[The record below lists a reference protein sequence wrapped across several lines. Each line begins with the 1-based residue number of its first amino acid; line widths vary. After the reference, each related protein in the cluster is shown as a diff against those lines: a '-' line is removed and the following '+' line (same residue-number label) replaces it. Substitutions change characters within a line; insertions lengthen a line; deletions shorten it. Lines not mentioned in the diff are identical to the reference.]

1 MYPTVDS
8 QTTNLPIWTGF
19 MISSDRPCLENFPT
33 QFRCN
38 HAAMHRDLHQPSVS
52 RIPQKR
58 GSPRDMGLRRTD
70 LHEHSW
76 TRMTE
81 LAHVAKWKSRGWLSL
96 IREGGVAEIWM
107 CEKIASPEHRIPS
120 AAFENRLTS
129 SDLKISVQIQA
140 CCFAAAHNQESDQR
154 SRGGK
159 KAEKANR
166 NRKKLGAINVTN
178 FQQLDQPNQLPQPN
192 SQQSQ
197 FKLSAPCV
205 RIS

>member
-38 HAAMHRDLHQPSVS
+38 HAAMHRDFHQPSVS

-159 KAEKANR
+159 RPRRQIEIER
-166 NRKKLGAINVTN
+166 NRE
-178 FQQLDQPNQLPQPN
+178 
-192 SQQSQ
+192 
-197 FKLSAPCV
+197 
-205 RIS
+205 R